1 MKIYLFIGESGDH
14 GLKHVNPDFPLFLL
28 CGVLMSHEAYEQLK
42 TNFNELNS
50 SHKCNTQK

>member
-1 MKIYLFIGESGDH
+1 MKFYLFIGEIEDH

-28 CGVLMSHEAYEQLK
+28 CGVLMSHEAYERLK